1 MKDPIV
7 RKKKVA
13 IESLGDVSDINRVE
27 ESLMKING
35 MISIDSDVQK
45 NVLRLK
51 YDLSKTK
58 FEVIE
63 KSIKELGLKLSKKF
77 FRRLKRGLAKFTE
90 QNELDNLNAPLSSC
104 CDDPKGNARDCNSC
118 ITQGKKI

>member
-13 IESLGDVSDINRVE
+13 IESLGSVSDINRVE

-63 KSIKELGLKLSKKF
+63 KLIKELGLKLSKKF
-77 FRRLKRGLAKFTE
+77 SRRLKRGLDKFTD

-104 CDDPKGNARDCNSC
+104 CDDPKGNVRDCNSC

>member
-13 IESLGDVSDINRVE
+13 IENLGYVSDINRVE

-51 YDLSKTK
+51 YDLSKIK

-104 CDDPKGNARDCNSC
+104 CDDPKGNVRDCNSC